1 MLLEP
6 IKKDK
11 KLISI
16 YKNPP
21 IKNIV
26 DIKIKSINK
35 LANNIG
41 YSLNIYISPSNNS
54 DIITEILLFDKEIMN
69 SIENNSIKWFN
80 RQFNNEEIMELYNK
94 SFCNQTK
101 TMSIILTD
109 KQIKTMLYNN
119 KTVEDIED
127 IVKILIDDNI
137 SKKSLINI
145 TIEYY
150 GLYIYSETTSNKWM
164 IKSID
169 ISNIDD
175 DDNIVS
181 TEELIDNFQHRIY
194 NIKKKCNDKVDIL
207 SKNIDSIRNTM
218 KSIDELLDDLKTGSK
233 STNINVFNLGYLLSA
248 NDSSIFIIF
257 NNKYV
262 NNIVIIR

>member
-1 MLLEP
+1 
-6 IKKDK
+6 
-11 KLISI
+11 
-16 YKNPP
+16 
-21 IKNIV
+21 
-26 DIKIKSINK
+26 
-35 LANNIG
+35 
-41 YSLNIYISPSNNS
+41 
-54 DIITEILLFDKEIMN
+54 MN

-233 STNINVFNLGYLLSA
+233 STNINVHYCL
-248 NDSSIFIIF
+248 
-257 NNKYV
+257 NKL
-262 NNIVIIR
+262 NTLILNQEENIKLKYF

>member
-11 KLISI
+11 KLISM

-127 IVKILIDDNI
+127 IVKILIDDNYDT
-137 SKKSLINI
+137 K
-145 TIEYY
+145 
-150 GLYIYSETTSNKWM
+150 
-164 IKSID
+164 
-169 ISNIDD
+169 
-175 DDNIVS
+175 
-181 TEELIDNFQHRIY
+181 ELERI
-194 NIKKKCNDKVDIL
+194 
-207 SKNIDSIRNTM
+207 R
-218 KSIDELLDDLKTGSK
+218 DELKK
-233 STNINVFNLGYLLSA
+233 
-248 NDSSIFIIF
+248 
-257 NNKYV
+257 
-262 NNIVIIR
+262 

>member
-6 IKKDK
+6 IRKDK

-21 IKNIV
+21 MKNIV
-26 DIKIKSINK
+26 DVKIKSINK

-54 DIITEILLFDKEIMN
+54 DIIRELLLFDKEIMN
-69 SIENNSIKWFN
+69 SIENNSLKWFN
-80 RQFNNEEIMELYNK
+80 RQFDIKEITELYNK

-101 TMSIILTD
+101 TMNIILTS
-109 KQIKTMLYNN
+109 KQIKSMIYNN

-127 IVKILIDDNI
+127 IVNILIDDNI
-137 SKKSLINI
+137 SNKSFVNI

-169 ISNIDD
+169 ISNIDED
-175 DDNIVS
+175 ENMVS
-181 TEELIDNFQHRIY
+181 SEELIEDFQHRIY
-194 NIKKKCNDKVDIL
+194 NIKKRCNDKIDIL
-207 SKNIDSIRNTM
+207 SKNIDCIRNTM
-218 KSIDELLDDLKTGSK
+218 KSIDEILDDLKTNSK
-233 STNINVFNLGYLLSA
+233 STNMNVNYCL
-248 NDSSIFIIF
+248 
-257 NNKYV
+257 NKL
-262 NNIVIIR
+262 NTLILNQEENIK

>member
-1 MLLEP
+1 M
-6 IKKDK
+6 
-11 KLISI
+11 
-16 YKNPP
+16 
-21 IKNIV
+21 
-26 DIKIKSINK
+26 
-35 LANNIG
+35 
-41 YSLNIYISPSNNS
+41 
-54 DIITEILLFDKEIMN
+54 LFDKEIMN

-181 TEELIDNFQHRIY
+181 TEELIDNFQNRIY
-194 NIKKKCNDKVDIL
+194 NIKKKCNDKIGEL
-207 SKNIDSIRNTM
+207 SKNIDNIRDNMRT
-218 KSIDELLDDLKTGSK
+218 IDELLADLKKSSE
-233 STNINVFNLGYLLSA
+233 STNVNINYFLNKLNTLILNQEENL
-248 NDSSIFIIF
+248 
-257 NNKYV
+257 K
-262 NNIVIIR
+262 

>member
-1 MLLEP
+1 MLQDP
-6 IKKDK
+6 IKKDN

-21 IKNIV
+21 NKVLV

-35 LANNIG
+35 LSNNAG
-41 YSLNIYISPSNNS
+41 YYFNIYISPSNNS

-150 GLYIYSETTSNKWM
+150 GLYIYSETTSNK
-164 IKSID
+164 
-169 ISNIDD
+169 
-175 DDNIVS
+175 
-181 TEELIDNFQHRIY
+181 
-194 NIKKKCNDKVDIL
+194 
-207 SKNIDSIRNTM
+207 
-218 KSIDELLDDLKTGSK
+218 
-233 STNINVFNLGYLLSA
+233 
-248 NDSSIFIIF
+248 
-257 NNKYV
+257 
-262 NNIVIIR
+262 

>member
-6 IKKDK
+6 IRKDK

-21 IKNIV
+21 MKNIV
-26 DIKIKSINK
+26 DVKIKSINK

-41 YSLNIYISPSNNS
+41 YSFNIYISPSNNS
-54 DIITEILLFDKEIMN
+54 DIIRELLLFDKEIMN
-69 SIENNSIKWFN
+69 SIENNSLKWFN
-80 RQFNNEEIMELYNK
+80 RQFDIKEITELYNK

-101 TMSIILTD
+101 TMNIILTS
-109 KQIKTMLYNN
+109 KQIKSMIYNN

-127 IVKILIDDNI
+127 IVNILIDDNI
-137 SKKSLINI
+137 SKKSFVNI

-169 ISNIDD
+169 ISNIDED
-175 DDNIVS
+175 ENMVS
-181 TEELIDNFQHRIY
+181 SEELIEDFQHRIY
-194 NIKKKCNDKVDIL
+194 NIKKRCNDKIDIL

-218 KSIDELLDDLKTGSK
+218 KSIDEILDDLKTNSK
-233 STNINVFNLGYLLSA
+233 STNMNVNYCL
-248 NDSSIFIIF
+248 
-257 NNKYV
+257 NKL
-262 NNIVIIR
+262 NTLILNQEENIK

>member
-1 MLLEP
+1 
-6 IKKDK
+6 
-11 KLISI
+11 
-16 YKNPP
+16 
-21 IKNIV
+21 
-26 DIKIKSINK
+26 
-35 LANNIG
+35 
-41 YSLNIYISPSNNS
+41 
-54 DIITEILLFDKEIMN
+54 
-69 SIENNSIKWFN
+69 
-80 RQFNNEEIMELYNK
+80 MELYNK

-233 STNINVFNLGYLLSA
+233 STNINVHYCL
-248 NDSSIFIIF
+248 
-257 NNKYV
+257 NKL
-262 NNIVIIR
+262 NTLILNQEENIKLKYF

>member
-1 MLLEP
+1 
-6 IKKDK
+6 
-11 KLISI
+11 
-16 YKNPP
+16 
-21 IKNIV
+21 
-26 DIKIKSINK
+26 
-35 LANNIG
+35 
-41 YSLNIYISPSNNS
+41 
-54 DIITEILLFDKEIMN
+54 
-69 SIENNSIKWFN
+69 
-80 RQFNNEEIMELYNK
+80 
-94 SFCNQTK
+94 
-101 TMSIILTD
+101 MSIILTD

-233 STNINVFNLGYLLSA
+233 STNINVHYCL
-248 NDSSIFIIF
+248 
-257 NNKYV
+257 NKL
-262 NNIVIIR
+262 NTLILNQEENIKLKYF